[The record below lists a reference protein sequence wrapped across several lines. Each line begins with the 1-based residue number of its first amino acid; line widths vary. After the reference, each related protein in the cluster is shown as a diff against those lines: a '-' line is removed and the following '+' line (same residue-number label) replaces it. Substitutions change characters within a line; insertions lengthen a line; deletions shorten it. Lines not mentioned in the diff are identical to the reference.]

1 MRETPQLMFFILLIV
16 FVLGPIAE
24 IYVLLAAGSAFGVL
38 PVVGACLA
46 TALIGGW
53 IIRMQGLTA
62 LENAR
67 RELGEGRP
75 PVAAALDGALLVV
88 AAPFLM
94 TPGFLTDA
102 VGFALLAPPIRQ
114 LIGRMALREIKRR
127 IGRGDATITIHRP

>member
-1 MRETPQLMFFILLIV
+1 MFFILLIV

-24 IYVLLAAGSAFGVL
+24 IYVLLAAGDAFGVL

-53 IIRMQGLTA
+53 VIRAQGLAT

-67 RELGEGRP
+67 RDLNAGKP

-88 AAPFLM
+88 AAPLLM

-102 VGFALLAPPIRQ
+102 VGFALLVPPVRRF
-114 LIGRMALREIKRR
+114 IGRMALREIKRR
-127 IGRGDATITIHRP
+127 IDRGDATITIHRP

>member
-1 MRETPQLMFFILLIV
+1 MFFILLIV
-16 FVLGPIAE
+16 FVLAPIAE

-53 IIRMQGLTA
+53 IIRAQGLAA
-62 LENAR
+62 LEKAR
-67 RELGEGRP
+67 LDLGAGRP

-102 VGFALLAPPIRQ
+102 LGFALLVPPVRR
-114 LIGRMALREIKRR
+114 LIARAALREIKRR
-127 IGRGDATITIHRP
+127 IDRGDATITIHRP

>member
-1 MRETPQLMFFILLIV
+1 MFFILLIL

-24 IYVLLAAGSAFGVL
+24 IYVLLAAGSAFGIL

-46 TALIGGW
+46 TAVIGGTV
-53 IIRMQGLTA
+53 IRLQGLAA

-67 RELGEGRP
+67 RDLNAGRP
-75 PVAAALDGALLVV
+75 PVTAAIDGALLVV

-102 VGFALLAPPIRQ
+102 AGFALLIPPVRR
-114 LIGRMALREIKRR
+114 LLARLALKEIKKRVD
-127 IGRGDATITIHRP
+127 RGDATITIHRP

>member
-1 MRETPQLMFFILLIV
+1 MFFILLIV

-38 PVVGACLA
+38 PVVGACLV

-53 IIRMQGLTA
+53 IIRMQGLAA
-62 LENAR
+62 LEAAR
-67 RELGEGRP
+67 QELSAGRP
-75 PVAAALDGALLVV
+75 PVAAAVDGALLVV

-102 VGFALLAPPIRQ
+102 LGFALLTPPIRRV
-114 LIGRMALREIKRR
+114 IGRMALREIKRR
-127 IGRGDATITIHRP
+127 IDRGDATITIHRP